1 MTTPSDRATALR
13 QLAAL
18 LRAGLTLGEG
28 LDEWGDRAPESLK
41 APLERLRRRLRLG
54 ASAEEALSVLVPE
67 MDEEGPAVAALLT
80 VHVRLGG
87 DAAALLEEAAGAA
100 EDRLAARESAIAMAS
115 GARLSGRMVASLP
128 FALLLLSPA
137 SKAPLFDAAGLALLA
152 AGIGL
157 GVVGL
162 LWMGRLVPRP
172 EALAD
177 PCSALA
183 SLVAAV
189 CEAGASP
196 SAALEVMAGCVGV
209 PLGEELGR
217 ARRLAALGASWPEA
231 LRRADGD
238 GDGLGELAAVIERAT
253 SSGSPVA
260 APLRS
265 LAASRRRRGARD
277 FEARLRRAPVLM
289 VVPLTLCVLPSFA
302 VLGLGPFLRG
312 VVF

>member
-1 MTTPSDRATALR
+1 MTTAADGAAALR
-13 QLAAL
+13 ELAAL
-18 LRAGLTLGEG
+18 LRAGLSLGEG
-28 LDEWGDRAPESLK
+28 LDEWVDRAPESLK

-54 ASAEEALSVLVPE
+54 ASAEEALSNLVPE
-67 MDEEGPAVAALLT
+67 LGAEGPAVAALVT

-87 DAAALLEEAAGAA
+87 DAAALLEDAATAA
-100 EDRLAARESAIAMAS
+100 EDRLAAMESATAAAS

-137 SKAPLFDAAGLALLA
+137 SRAPLFDAVGLALLA
-152 AGIGL
+152 VGIGL

-162 LWMGRLVPRP
+162 LWMGRIVPRP
-172 EALAD
+172 EGLGD
-177 PCSALA
+177 PCAALA

-196 SAALEVMAGCVGV
+196 SAALEVMAGCAGV
-209 PLGEELGR
+209 PLGEELRR
-217 ARRLAALGASWPEA
+217 ARRLVALGATWPEA

-238 GDGLGELAAVIERAT
+238 GLGDLAAVVERAT

-265 LAASRRRRGARD
+265 LAASRRRQGARD
-277 FEARLRRAPVLM
+277 FEARLRRAPVVM

-302 VLGLGPFLRG
+302 VLGLVPFLRG
-312 VVF
+312 VAF

>member
-1 MTTPSDRATALR
+1 VTTPSDRATALR

-28 LDEWGDRAPESLK
+28 LDEWGDRAPESLR

-54 ASAEEALSVLVPE
+54 ASAEEALSSLVPE

-100 EDRLAARESAIAMAS
+100 EDRLAATESAIAMAS

-238 GDGLGELAAVIERAT
+238 GLGELAAVIERAT
-253 SSGSPVA
+253 SSGSPIA

>member
-28 LDEWGDRAPESLK
+28 LDEWVDRAPASLK

-54 ASAEEALSVLVPE
+54 ASAEEALSSLVPE
-67 MDEEGPAVAALLT
+67 LDEEGPAVAALLT
-80 VHVRLGG
+80 VHARLGG
-87 DAAALLEEAAGAA
+87 DAAALLEEAASAA
-100 EDRLAARESAIAMAS
+100 EGRLAATESAIAAAS

-128 FALLLLSPA
+128 FVLLLLSPA
-137 SKAPLFDAAGLALLA
+137 SRAPLFDAGGLALLA

-231 LRRADGD
+231 LRRSD

-253 SSGSPVA
+253 SSGSPVG

-265 LAASRRRRGARD
+265 LAASRRRKGERD

-289 VVPLTLCVLPSFA
+289 VVPLTLCVLPSFTL
-302 VLGLGPFLRG
+302 LGLGPFLRG
-312 VVF
+312 VAF

>member
-1 MTTPSDRATALR
+1 MTTAADRAAALR
-13 QLAAL
+13 ELAAL

-28 LDEWGDRAPESLK
+28 LDEWVDRAPESLK
-41 APLERLRRRLRLG
+41 PPLERLRRRLRLG
-54 ASAEEALSVLVPE
+54 TSAEEALSSLVPE
-67 MDEEGPAVAALLT
+67 LGEEGPAVAALVT

-87 DAAALLEEAAGAA
+87 DAAALLEDAATAA
-100 EDRLAARESAIAMAS
+100 EDRLAATESATAAAS

-137 SKAPLFDAAGLALLA
+137 SRAPLFDAAGLVLLA
-152 AGIGL
+152 VGIGL

-162 LWMGRLVPRP
+162 LWMGRIVPRP
-172 EALAD
+172 EGFCD
-177 PCSALA
+177 PCAALA
-183 SLVAAV
+183 SLLAAV

-217 ARRLAALGASWPEA
+217 ARRLASLGVSWPES
-231 LRRADGD
+231 LRRSD

-260 APLRS
+260 APLRC
-265 LAASRRRRGARD
+265 LAASRRRQGARD
-277 FEARLRRAPVLM
+277 FEARLRRAPVVM

-302 VLGLGPFLRG
+302 VLGLAPFLRG
-312 VVF
+312 VAF

>member
-1 MTTPSDRATALR
+1 VTTPSDRATALR

-28 LDEWGDRAPESLK
+28 LDEWGDRAPESLR

-54 ASAEEALSVLVPE
+54 ASAEEALSSLVPE

-100 EDRLAARESAIAMAS
+100 EDRLAPTESAIAMAS

-238 GDGLGELAAVIERAT
+238 GLGELAAVIERAT
-253 SSGSPVA
+253 SSGSPIA